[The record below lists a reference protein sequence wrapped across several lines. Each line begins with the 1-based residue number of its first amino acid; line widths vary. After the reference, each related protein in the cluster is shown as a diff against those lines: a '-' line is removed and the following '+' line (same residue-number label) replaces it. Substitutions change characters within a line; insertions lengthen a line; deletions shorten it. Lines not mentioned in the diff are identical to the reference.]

1 MKVLVIDDE
10 TGKREQIVQFLASID
25 KAIEV
30 AEARSFQSAIDVLRN
45 NVFDWIILDMRLTTY
60 DVSAADDG
68 GRPRNFGGDE
78 VLRKMKRRGIH
89 TNVLVL
95 TQYSIF
101 RVQSSMLTLEQLGR
115 DLASRYPFF
124 RGLVFF
130 QHSNNAWQNRVR
142 QLLYG
147 AVE

>member
-10 TGKREQIVQFLASID
+10 TGKRDQIVQFLKSID
-25 KAIEV
+25 ETIEV
-30 AEARSFQSAIDVLRN
+30 AEARSFQSAIDVLRSN
-45 NVFDWIILDMRLTTY
+45 DFDWVILDMRLTTY
-60 DVSAADDG
+60 DVTAADDG

-78 VLRKMKRRGIH
+78 VLRKMKRRGII
-89 TNVLVL
+89 TNVVVL

-101 RVQSSMLTLEQLGR
+101 RVQSSVLTIEQIKR
-115 DLASRYPFF
+115 DLESRYPFF
-124 RGLVFF
+124 RGLILF

-142 QLLYG
+142 ELITG